1 MYILDKRVDN
11 LTFEDIERLVTNEV
25 KETKT
30 LDYKRDF
37 SLAKDSDKKEF
48 ANDITAFYNTDGG
61 CIIYGIEERKDAKN
75 QNTGIPE
82 KIYGITID
90 NEDKLI
96 QCIEDTIRSNTD
108 PSITNL
114 LIKILKV
121 NDSNDFVL
129 IIGIPKDLWLPSMVT
144 INDSN
149 RFYKRRNTGK
159 YLVDVYE
166 LNDMFMQNQ
175 VLKEKAES
183 YKNERIQKLLQKEV
197 FPSIHTDRFCMI
209 HIIPYSFLNEKSIDI
224 SPAYD
229 MNIGTLMMPMGTRSG
244 CTPIYNIDGYATYDA
259 NDLSAYNQI
268 IRNGVFEIF
277 STQFFFENPN
287 YDNAICISGQRVY
300 QSIIES
306 ITKSLQVLTKF
317 NIEPPFLI
325 SIYFHNIKDTL
336 FLVEH
341 TNMYRKF
348 QYENISLPVTILPA
362 YDSDS
367 KMVLKPLFDILWQC
381 VSYQGCPY
389 N

>member
-11 LTFEDIERLVTNEV
+11 LSFEDIERLVINKV

-48 ANDITAFYNTDGG
+48 VNDITAFYNTDGG

-82 KIYGITID
+82 NICGITID

-108 PSITNL
+108 PSIANL
-114 LIKILKV
+114 LIKILKINGC
-121 NDSNDFVL
+121 NDSVI
-129 IIGIPKDLWLPSMVT
+129 IIGVPKGLWLPSMVT
-144 INDSN
+144 INDLN

-183 YKNERIQKLLQKEV
+183 YKNERIQKLLQKEI
-197 FPSIHTDRFCMI
+197 FPSINTDRFCMV

-224 SPAYD
+224 SPAHD
-229 MNIGTLMMPMGTRSG
+229 MNIGTLMMPLGSRSG
-244 CTPIYNIDGYATYDA
+244 CTLIYNIDGYASHGA

-268 IRNGVFEIF
+268 IRNGAFEIF
-277 STQFFFENPN
+277 STQLFFENPN
-287 YDNAICISGQRVY
+287 NNNAICISGQHMYR
-300 QSIIES
+300 SIIES

-317 NIEPPFLI
+317 SVEPPFLI
-325 SIYFHNIKDTL
+325 SIYFHNIKDVS
-336 FLVEH
+336 FIIE
-341 TNMYRKF
+341 NSYMYRKF
-348 QYENISLPVTILPA
+348 QYANISLPMTILPA
-362 YDSDS
+362 FDSDL
-367 KMVLKPLFDILWQC
+367 KETLKPLFDILWQC